1 MASLRYALVFVAALL
16 IVSMSGS
23 YADAEDYP
31 ARPVRIIVPF
41 GPGGSADGVARQID
55 GILQESFGQPFV
67 VENRTGAG
75 GVIGTLEIAKAET
88 GRRAISPQAKSKLF
102 GSSSPA
108 TLSIA
113 LGDRPGISSFTH

>member
-1 MASLRYALVFVAALL
+1 ML

-88 GRRAISPQAKSKLF
+88 QKLAVARYLLRLNRSCLGALRPQ
-102 GSSSPA
+102 P
-108 TLSIA
+108 
-113 LGDRPGISSFTH
+113 